1 VRMRVPPELVL
12 PVFVGVII
20 FVALLIGYPWHL
32 LSAGSA
38 LYLLSLPLGWKSYR
52 DHARKYAAASA
63 AAVPEAG
70 AAPANSAPPLV
81 APPVDGA
88 AAVDDRPDRLH

>member
-1 VRMRVPPELVL
+1 VPPELVL

-20 FVALLIGYPWHL
+20 FVALLIGYPWYIV
-32 LSAGSA
+32 SVGSA

-52 DHARKYAAASA
+52 NHARKYAAASA

-70 AAPANSAPPLV
+70 AAPAGSTPPGVTPV
-81 APPVDGA
+81 AGA
-88 AAVDDRPDRLH
+88 SGDDRPERLH